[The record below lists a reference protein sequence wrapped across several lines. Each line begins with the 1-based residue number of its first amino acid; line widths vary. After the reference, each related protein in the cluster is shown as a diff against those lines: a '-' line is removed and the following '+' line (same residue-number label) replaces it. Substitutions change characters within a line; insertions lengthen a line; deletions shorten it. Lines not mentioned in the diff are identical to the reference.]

1 MNMLRWIAPLWA
13 FVQTATAG
21 QSTLTATWQPLH
33 GHSTIGIV
41 IAEVTCH
48 HWYASSAS
56 SSLDLIAVRNVPP
69 TDQPEMA
76 KEDLNLA
83 SICGLKFSLND
94 QGFQNPPPPEVTL
107 DATRFAL
114 GGSLARIPAESQG
127 GAKEKIIRASLE
139 CVRRCLGEGQ
149 RAKAPVKLICREAD
163 KEWLG
168 KIVAEFNAHD
178 RSMEFYIP
186 HEGGW

>member
-1 MNMLRWIAPLWA
+1 MNIFRWIVPLWA

-21 QSTLTATWQPLH
+21 QSTLTTTYQPLR

-94 QGFQNPPPPEVTL
+94 QGFLNPPPPVVTL

-114 GGSLARIPAESQG
+114 GGSYARIPAEEQG
-127 GAKEKIIRASLE
+127 EVKVKIIRASLE
-139 CVRRCLGEGQ
+139 CVRRCLGKHW
-149 RAKAPVKLICREAD
+149 AKAPVKLECKEAD

-178 RSMEFYIP
+178 RSKEFFISR
-186 HEGGW
+186 EGW

>member
-1 MNMLRWIAPLWA
+1 MNILRWIAPVWA
-13 FVQTATAG
+13 LVQTAMAG
-21 QSTLTATWQPLH
+21 ESTLTKTYQPLH

-83 SICGLKFSLND
+83 SICGLKISLND
-94 QGFQNPPPPEVTL
+94 QGVQNPPPPEVTL

-114 GGSLARIPAESQG
+114 GGSLASIPAEEQG
-127 GAKEKIIRASLE
+127 EVKEKIIRASLE
-139 CVRRCLGEGQ
+139 CVRRSLGTT
-149 RAKAPVKLICREAD
+149 RAKAPVKLECKEED

-168 KIVAEFNAHD
+168 KIVEEFNAHD
-178 RSMEFYIP
+178 RSKEFFIP
-186 HEGGW
+186 REG